1 MANDPPPDLVL
12 SPIKGDARTVREWL
26 TTFHLVFVAFDPRAK
41 ESGWLLPT
49 ASRILSTFEQADCRV
64 AFLVTG
70 DADQARRFLGRWA
83 DEILTFADPDR
94 EAVRAF
100 GLQRLPALV
109 HLGISGSIVGIAEG
123 WKPLEWRKVTANLAR
138 LMAWSAPVVP
148 GARDPGPFEGSPAL
162 R

>member
-12 SPIKGDARTVREWL
+12 TPIKGNARTVREWL
-26 TTFHLVFVAFDPRAK
+26 TTFHLVFVALDPRAK
-41 ESGWLLPT
+41 ESTWLLPT
-49 ASRILSTFEQADCRV
+49 ARRILKTFEEADCRI

-70 DADQARRFLGRWA
+70 DADQARRFLGRST

-100 GLQRLPALV
+100 GLQRLPAIV
-109 HLGISGSIVGIAEG
+109 HLGISGSIVGVAEG
-123 WKPLEWRKVTANLAR
+123 WKPAEWRSVTANLAKQ
-138 LMAWSAPVVP
+138 MAWSSPVVP